1 MSTDLLLCTFGMIGW
16 FGTLARL
23 GTDRKAGTGPRH
35 RAPGLPR
42 MRRSG
47 TTPRRRYSPDYSL
60 AA

>member
-1 MSTDLLLCTFGMIGW
+1 MDLFLYIIGALAW
-16 FGTLARL
+16 FSVLGRL
-23 GTDRKAGTGPRH
+23 GADRRAGTGPRH

-47 TTPRRRYSPDYSL
+47 TAPRRRYSPDYSL

>member
-1 MSTDLLLCTFGMIGW
+1 MDALIYTLLLLGW

-47 TTPRRRYSPDYSL
+47 TAPRRRYSPDYSL

>member
-1 MSTDLLLCTFGMIGW
+1 MDLFLYIIGALAW
-16 FGTLARL
+16 FSVL
-23 GTDRKAGTGPRH
+23 GHLGADRKAGTGPRH

-47 TTPRRRYSPDYSL
+47 TAPRRRATPDYSL

>member
-1 MSTDLLLCTFGMIGW
+1 MDNPLILTFALLGW
-16 FGTLARL
+16 FTTLATL
-23 GTDRKAGTGPRH
+23 GADRRAGKGPKH

-47 TTPRRRYSPDYSL
+47 TTPRRRATPDYSL